1 MGKSQSFG
9 ALEIERN
16 KGKWVGKEWSEEL
29 RVCEWLWGQKKGRGI
44 EGQEAVM
51 KMGKMEIILPGS
63 AMELSDRLRRYIEK
77 SLTLSFSLEAK
88 KELFHSY
95 HYRLGAEV
103 WSREKDI
110 GRALLLSWKIQ
121 GTEDIKVEMALKMKT
136 GKEKGRRRHC

>member
-1 MGKSQSFG
+1 MGM
-9 ALEIERN
+9 ERN

-29 RVCEWLWGQKKGRGI
+29 RICEWPWGQKKGRGI

-51 KMGKMEIILPGS
+51 KMGKMGIILPGS
-63 AMELSDRLRRYIEK
+63 TMELSDRLRRYIEK
-77 SLTLSFSLEAK
+77 SLTLSFNLEAK

-110 GRALLLSWKIQ
+110 GRALLLPWKIQ
-121 GTEDIKVEMALKMKT
+121 GTEDVKVEKVEKMKT
-136 GKEKGRRRHC
+136 GKKEKGRRRHC